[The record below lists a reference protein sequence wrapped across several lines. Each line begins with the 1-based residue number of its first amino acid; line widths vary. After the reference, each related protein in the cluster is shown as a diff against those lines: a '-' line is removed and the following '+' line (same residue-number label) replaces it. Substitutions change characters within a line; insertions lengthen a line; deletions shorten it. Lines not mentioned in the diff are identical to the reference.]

1 MRRWRGALVL
11 LCAVAEE
18 ALDIP
23 GVEVV
28 RVAPLPPAAPSPEA
42 AAYAATLVNVSV
54 ELQLAGGAL
63 VQLSASAWD
72 EMTTGPLF
80 STSIE
85 YHLLMSLQH
94 EL

>member
-18 ALDIP
+18 VLDIP

-63 VQLSASAWD
+63 VVLVSSAA
-72 EMTTGPLF
+72 
-80 STSIE
+80 I
-85 YHLLMSLQH
+85 
-94 EL
+94 

>member
-1 MRRWRGALVL
+1 ML

-42 AAYAATLVNVSV
+42 AAYAATLVNVSL

-63 VQLSASAWD
+63 VGLVSSAAIATFW
-72 EMTTGPLF
+72 TP
-80 STSIE
+80 
-85 YHLLMSLQH
+85 SLW
-94 EL
+94 LWTVLPVVCYFGLKPIAPKP

>member
-42 AAYAATLVNVSV
+42 AAYAATLVNVSI

-63 VQLSASAWD
+63 VALVSSAAIATFWTPFAAIFVDGQCSRFVC
-72 EMTTGPLF
+72 T
-80 STSIE
+80 
-85 YHLLMSLQH
+85 
-94 EL
+94 